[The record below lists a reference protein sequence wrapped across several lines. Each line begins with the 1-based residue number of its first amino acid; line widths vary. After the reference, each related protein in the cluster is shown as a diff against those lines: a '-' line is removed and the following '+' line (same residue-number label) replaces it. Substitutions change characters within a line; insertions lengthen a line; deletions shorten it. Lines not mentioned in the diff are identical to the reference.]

1 MLSTYAEILRH
12 SNAWRFSLAGCI
24 LRLPMSM
31 MGISIVLLV
40 HATYGNYTVAGA
52 VSAIN
57 IASLAV
63 AAPVLARLVDA
74 HGQLKIMAPAFVI
87 SALSAAGLFYAA
99 LVHAPIWIVFLM
111 AAISGASWGSPG
123 ALVRSRW
130 MQVTRTPQQLN
141 SAYALESA
149 VDEFVYILGPIVATV
164 LGSLLHPGIGVV
176 LSAILLLVGGAAF
189 LAQRSS
195 EPPVVRLP
203 HDAPRKTSVLRNPAV
218 LILVITY
225 VGMGA
230 LFGANDV
237 SVVAFTQEEGVPALS
252 GVLLALFSV
261 GSLTSALIYGARTW
275 VRPLWWLFARGVA
288 ALGLGVTTYLFAS
301 NLWTLGL
308 VMLITGVTCAP
319 TMTNVNMMIAKTVPA
334 SQLTEGLAWMST
346 SLNIGLSLGASAAGP
361 AIDRIGSQ
369 GGYYVMVAFG
379 WAMVAFMFIGLRP
392 LRRSIDEVLSAER
405 EKQHRALSEGELRGD
420 A

>member
-1 MLSTYAEILRH
+1 
-12 SNAWRFSLAGCI
+12 
-24 LRLPMSM
+24 
-31 MGISIVLLV
+31 
-40 HATYGNYTVAGA
+40 
-52 VSAIN
+52 
-57 IASLAV
+57 
-63 AAPVLARLVDA
+63 
-74 HGQLKIMAPAFVI
+74 
-87 SALSAAGLFYAA
+87 
-99 LVHAPIWIVFLM
+99 
-111 AAISGASWGSPG
+111 
-123 ALVRSRW
+123 
-130 MQVTRTPQQLN
+130 
-141 SAYALESA
+141 
-149 VDEFVYILGPIVATV
+149 
-164 LGSLLHPGIGVV
+164 
-176 LSAILLLVGGAAF
+176 
-189 LAQRSS
+189 
-195 EPPVVRLP
+195 
-203 HDAPRKTSVLRNPAV
+203 
-218 LILVITY
+218 
-225 VGMGA
+225 MGA

-275 VRPLWWLFARGVA
+275 LRPLWCLFARGVA

-369 GGYYVMVAFG
+369 GGYYVMVVFG

-405 EKQHRALSEGELRGD
+405 EKQHRVLSEGELRGD